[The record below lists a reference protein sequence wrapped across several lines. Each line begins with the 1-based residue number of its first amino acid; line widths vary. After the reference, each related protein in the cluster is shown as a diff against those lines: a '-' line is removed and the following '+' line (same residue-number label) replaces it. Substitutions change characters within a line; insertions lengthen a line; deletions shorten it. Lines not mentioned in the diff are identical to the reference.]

1 MDPYSQHCR
10 FQNLLHSQQPITEN
24 PYQPV
29 PREPYQ
35 SVRREPTVE
44 VSASEASIFGPQW
57 TEDGNDDA
65 EILSDRKE
73 RRKWSPTED
82 GVLISAWLNTS
93 KDPMVGNEQKAVAF
107 WKRIAAYFAVSL
119 KLDGAQKRKPTH
131 CKARWIKINEGVCK
145 FVRCYEAATKQRSS
159 GQNEDDV
166 LKLAHMIF
174 FNDHKAKFTLEH
186 AWLELRYDQK
196 WIASSATKDKV
207 QSKRRKL
214 DDQSSTSVHVSHRED
229 EAMARPEGVKAA
241 KTKGKKP
248 VRKQATLEAEEK
260 EKINFQSF
268 WEIRQKDFALKAT
281 LNRQKLLGS
290 LVVKSDPLSELEM
303 QLKNKLISDLLA

>member
-1 MDPYSQHCR
+1 MDPYTQHCC
-10 FQNLLHSQQPITEN
+10 FQNLLNSQQPITQN

-29 PREPYQ
+29 PREP
-35 SVRREPTVE
+35 TVE
-44 VSASEASIFGPQW
+44 VSASDASMFGSQR
-57 TEDGNDDA
+57 TEDGNEDA

-93 KDPMVGNEQKAVAF
+93 KDPVVGNEQKAVAF

-119 KLDGAQKRKPTH
+119 KLDGAQKRKLTH

-196 WIASSATKDKV
+196 
-207 QSKRRKL
+207 
-214 DDQSSTSVHVSHRED
+214 
-229 EAMARPEGVKAA
+229 
-241 KTKGKKP
+241 
-248 VRKQATLEAEEK
+248 
-260 EKINFQSF
+260 
-268 WEIRQKDFALKAT
+268 
-281 LNRQKLLGS
+281 
-290 LVVKSDPLSELEM
+290 
-303 QLKNKLISDLLA
+303 

>member
-1 MDPYSQHCR
+1 MDPYTQHCS
-10 FQNLLHSQQPITEN
+10 FQNLLNSQQPITQN

-29 PREPYQ
+29 PREP
-35 SVRREPTVE
+35 TVE
-44 VSASEASIFGPQW
+44 VSASDAFMFGSQW
-57 TEDGNDDA
+57 AEDGNEDA

-93 KDPMVGNEQKAVAF
+93 KDPVVGNEQKAVAF
-107 WKRIAAYFAVSL
+107 WKRIAAYFAASP
-119 KLDGAQKRKPTH
+119 KLDGAQKREPTH
-131 CKARWIKINEGVCK
+131 YKARWIKINEGVCK
-145 FVRCYEAATKQRSS
+145 FVGCYEAAMKQRSS

-214 DDQSSTSVHVSHRED
+214 DDQSSTSVPVSHEEE
-229 EAMARPEGVKAA
+229 EAMARPESVKAA
-241 KTKGKKP
+241 KAKGKKP
-248 VRKQATLEAEEK
+248 LRKQATLEAEEM
-260 EKINFQSF
+260 EKMEFQSF

-281 LNRQKLLGS
+281 LNKQKLLES
-290 LVVKSDPLSELEM
+290 LVAKSEPLSELEM
-303 QLKNKLISDLLA
+303 QLKNKLITDLLA

>member
-93 KDPMVGNEQKAVAF
+93 KDPVVGNEQKAVAF
-107 WKRIAAYFAVSL
+107 WKRIAAYFAASP
-119 KLDGAQKRKPTH
+119 KLDGAQKREPTH
-131 CKARWIKINEGVCK
+131 CKARWIMINEGVCK
-145 FVRCYEAATKQRSS
+145 FFGCYEAATKQRSS

-186 AWLELRYDQK
+186 
-196 WIASSATKDKV
+196 V
-207 QSKRRKL
+207 
-214 DDQSSTSVHVSHRED
+214 
-229 EAMARPEGVKAA
+229 
-241 KTKGKKP
+241 
-248 VRKQATLEAEEK
+248 
-260 EKINFQSF
+260 
-268 WEIRQKDFALKAT
+268 
-281 LNRQKLLGS
+281 
-290 LVVKSDPLSELEM
+290 
-303 QLKNKLISDLLA
+303 